1 MNYIGVHIDDN
12 NYDTILNAL
21 KIAYNLG
28 AHVLQI
34 YVGDKIL
41 TTLRKKYVF
50 THEEATDIKKFLK
63 DTGMRL
69 YIHVILRINFCND
82 PEYNRY
88 RWMTDNIIHDM
99 KQCKRIGG
107 HGVVVHCG
115 SYKTKTVNLT
125 RYICI
130 EHFKTSI
137 KLLLKAVP
145 KIPLIIETPVN
156 REYGVGGTIRDL
168 NELYES
174 FKNKIKFCI
183 DTQHIFASGFDLKEY
198 FTEFDNVIGLKNVAL
213 IHLND
218 SIKEFGSHV
227 NRHAPVGKGYLFSKN
242 NSVKTDLLKY
252 VLELANKNKI
262 DMVMETEFSGYKKDI
277 TYLEKLTEIKA
288 DKVKADK
295 VKEDKVKKDKVKK
308 NLKKIKGGSKKN
320 IKPLILKI
328 FNALL
333 FDYQNKLAS
342 GTSNITVRYK
352 IDSYQ
357 KAIHAIEKYEKPIY
371 LADDVK
377 DLEYIGKGMSEKI
390 DEIAKTGTL
399 QAYNDLKQNKSIDA
413 YHTFIKI
420 WGFGNAM
427 VRQIL
432 AKKIYT
438 IAQLKSSIK
447 REEIQLTEGQE
458 IGLKYYKE
466 LSQKIPRMKITE
478 ITKILKEYLV
488 RKTDINVSLYN
499 AGSYR
504 AGAKMCGD
512 IDLILTCKSSR
523 DLKRAPSVFR
533 DILIA
538 KNMLKET
545 LSSGEKK
552 SIYIVKS
559 PLKSSK
565 SKLKSNYYKID
576 IAYIL
581 EEQLPWYLLYFGSSR
596 EFSKKIRT
604 IASKKGYKLN
614 EKGLTDKKTGKMLD
628 FRPRDEKEIFDFLE
642 IEYVDVKD
650 RY

>member
-12 NYDTILNAL
+12 NYDTVLNAL
-21 KIAYNLG
+21 KIAHSLG

-34 YVGDKIL
+34 YAGDKIL

-50 THEEATDIKKFLK
+50 TPEEATYIKKFLK

-69 YIHVILRINFCND
+69 YIHAILRINFCND
-82 PEYNRY
+82 PEYDRY

-130 EHFKTSI
+130 EHFKTAI

-145 KIPLIIETPVN
+145 RINLIIETPVN
-156 REYGVGGTIRDL
+156 REYGVGGTIHDL

-218 SIKEFGSHV
+218 SMKDFNSHV
-227 NRHAPVGKGYLFSKN
+227 NRHSPIGKGYLFPKS
-242 NSVKTDLLKY
+242 NSSKTDLLKY

-262 DMVMETEFSGYKKDI
+262 DMVMETDFSGYKKDI
-277 TYLEKLTEIKA
+277 NYLKKLTE
-288 DKVKADK
+288 V
-295 VKEDKVKKDKVKK
+295 
-308 NLKKIKGGSKKN
+308 KKIKGGSKKN

-333 FDYQNKLAS
+333 FNYQNKLAS

-357 KAIHAIEKYEKPIY
+357 KAIHSIEKYEKPIY
-371 LADDVK
+371 SSDDVK

-390 DEIAKTGTL
+390 DEIAQTGTL
-399 QAYNDLKQNKSIDA
+399 QVYNDLKKNKSIDA
-413 YHTFIKI
+413 YHTFITI
-420 WGFGNAM
+420 WGFGDAM
-427 VRQIL
+427 IRHIL

-447 REEIQLTEGQE
+447 RNEIKLTEGQE

-478 ITKILKEYLV
+478 ITKILKECFV

-512 IDLILTCKSSR
+512 IDFILTCKSR
-523 DLKRAPSVFR
+523 NDLKRAPSIFR

-538 KNMLKET
+538 KKMLKET

-559 PLKSSK
+559 PLKSSQ
-565 SKLKSNYYKID
+565 LKSNYYKID

-614 EKGLTDKKTGKMLD
+614 EKGLFNKKTGKMLD
-628 FRPRDEKEIFDFLE
+628 FQPRDEKEIFDFLE

>member
-1 MNYIGVHIDDN
+1 MNRIGVHINDN
-12 NYDTILNAL
+12 NYDTVLNAL
-21 KIAYNLG
+21 KIAHNLG
-28 AHVLQI
+28 ANVLQI
-34 YVGDKIL
+34 FVGDKIL

-50 THEEATDIKKFLK
+50 TDDEVISIKKFLK

-69 YIHVILRINFCND
+69 YVHAILSINLCND
-82 PEYNRY
+82 PEYPRY
-88 RWMTDNIIHDM
+88 KWMTDNIIHDM
-99 KQCKRIGG
+99 KQCKKIGAR
-107 HGVVVHCG
+107 GVVVHCG
-115 SYKTKTVNLT
+115 SYRTKTVDLT
-125 RYICI
+125 RDICMR
-130 EHFKTSI
+130 HFKTAI
-137 KLLLKAVP
+137 KIILKSVP
-145 KIPLIIETPVN
+145 GIPLIIETPVN
-156 REYGVGGTIRDL
+156 REYGVGGSIRDL
-168 NELYES
+168 NELYDSSE
-174 FKNKIKFCI
+174 NKIKFCI
-183 DTQHIFASGFDLKEY
+183 DTQHIFASGVDLKEY
-198 FTEFDNVIGLKNVAL
+198 LIEFNNVIGLKNVGL

-218 SIKEFGSHV
+218 SKKEFGLPI
-227 NRHAPVGKGYLFSKN
+227 NRHESMGKGYLFSKR
-242 NSVKTDLLKY
+242 NSNRTQLLKY
-252 VLELANKNKI
+252 VIELANKNKI
-262 DMVMETEFSGYKKDI
+262 DMVMETDFSGYKKDI
-277 TYLEKLTEIKA
+277 TYLKKLTEVKT
-288 DKVKADK
+288 DKV
-295 VKEDKVKKDKVKK
+295 
-308 NLKKIKGGSKKN
+308 KKIKGGSKKN

-333 FDYQNKLAS
+333 FNYQNKLAS

-357 KAIHAIEKYEKPIY
+357 KAIHSIEKYEKSIY
-371 LADDVK
+371 SSDDVK
-377 DLEYIGKGMSEKI
+377 DLEYIGKGMCEKI
-390 DEIAKTGTL
+390 DEIAETGTL
-399 QAYNDLKQNKSIDA
+399 QVYNDLKQNKSIDA
-413 YHTFIKI
+413 YNTFITI
-420 WGFGNAM
+420 WGLGDVM

-432 AKKIYT
+432 EKKIYT

-447 REEIQLTEGQE
+447 RNEIKLTEGQE

-466 LSQKIPRMKITE
+466 LSQKIPREKITE
-478 ITKILKEYLV
+478 ITKILKECFV
-488 RKTDINVSLYN
+488 RKTDINASLYN

-512 IDLILTCKSSR
+512 IDLILTCKSR
-523 DLKRAPSVFR
+523 NDLKRTPSIFR

-559 PLKSSK
+559 PLGE
-565 SKLKSNYYKID
+565 KSNYYKID

-614 EKGLTDKKTGKMLD
+614 EKGLFDKKTGKMLN
-628 FRPRDEKEIFDFLE
+628 FRPRNEKEIFDFLE